1 MTRPKGP
8 APPLPDWATQL
19 VEDTTR
25 RIQNATAARK
35 LWNEIFN
42 DADRRRCDDDLEN
55 AYRNGGVIGMWRN
68 ARGGTIDD
76 ALLDAAHALGFLT
89 EQARDSLA
97 EFVPGRRRKLDP
109 NKPHW
114 NAEAR
119 KLTYRGK
126 VVREVKR
133 PKQANNIVTIL
144 AAFEAAGWPP
154 RIDDPH
160 GRKPNDETR
169 RRDMEN
175 LNKLIKPKLMKFG
188 CDGTGTGFLWE
199 SLSQPRAVKAK
210 KAGKAEKATKPKK
223 AAKAAKRRRP

>member
-8 APPLPDWATQL
+8 PPPLPDWATQL
-19 VEDTTR
+19 VEDTTH

-42 DADRRRCDDDLEN
+42 DADRRRCDNDLEN
-55 AYRNGGVIGMWRN
+55 AYRNGGVIGMWQK

-89 EQARDSLA
+89 EQARDRLA
-97 EFVPGRRRKLDP
+97 QFVPGRRRKLDP
-109 NKPHW
+109 NKPQR

-133 PKQANNIVTIL
+133 PKQAYNIVTIL

-160 GRKPNDETR
+160 GRKPSDETR

-175 LNKLIKPKLMKFG
+175 LNKLIRVPIIRFE
-188 CDGTGTGFLWE
+188 CDGNGTGFLWK
-199 SLSQPRAVKAK
+199 SLPPPRATKAM
-210 KAGKAEKATKPKK
+210 
-223 AAKAAKRRRP
+223 KAAKRRKK

>member
-55 AYRNGGVIGMWRN
+55 AYRNGGVIGMWRR

-89 EQARDSLA
+89 VQARDSLA
-97 EFVPGRRRKLDP
+97 QFVPGRRRKLDP

-133 PKQANNIVTIL
+133 PKQAYNIVTIL

-160 GRKPNDETR
+160 GRQPSDETR

-175 LNKLIKPKLMKFG
+175 LNKLIRVPIIRFE
-188 CDGTGTGFLWE
+188 CDGNGTGFVWQ
-199 SLSQPRAVKAK
+199 SLQVPRATRPHKA
-210 KAGKAEKATKPKK
+210 ANAEKSRKK
-223 AAKAAKRRRP
+223 

>member
-8 APPLPDWATQL
+8 PPPLQDWATQL

-42 DADRRRCDDDLEN
+42 EEDRRRCDDDLET
-55 AYRNGGVIGMWRN
+55 AYHNGGVIGMWRK

-89 EQARDSLA
+89 VQARDSLA
-97 EFVPGRRRKLDP
+97 QFVPGRRRKLDP

-133 PKQANNIVTIL
+133 PKQAYNIVTIL

-160 GRKPNDETR
+160 GRQPSDETR

-175 LNKLIKPKLMKFG
+175 LNKLIRVPIIRFE
-188 CDGTGTGFLWE
+188 CDGNGTGFVWQ
-199 SLSQPRAVKAK
+199 SLQVPRATRPHKA
-210 KAGKAEKATKPKK
+210 ANAEKSRKK
-223 AAKAAKRRRP
+223 

>member
-8 APPLPDWATQL
+8 PPPLPDWATQL

-42 DADRRRCDDDLEN
+42 DADRRRCDNDLEN
-55 AYRNGGVIGMWRN
+55 AYRNGGVIGMWQK

-89 EQARDSLA
+89 VQARDSLA
-97 EFVPGRRRKLDP
+97 QFVPGRRRKLDP

-133 PKQANNIVTIL
+133 PKQAYNIVTIL

-160 GRKPNDETR
+160 GRQPSDETR

-175 LNKLIKPKLMKFG
+175 LNKLIRVPIIRFE
-188 CDGTGTGFLWE
+188 CDGNGTGFVWQ
-199 SLSQPRAVKAK
+199 SLQVPRATRPHKA
-210 KAGKAEKATKPKK
+210 ANAEKSRKK
-223 AAKAAKRRRP
+223 

>member
-1 MTRPKGP
+1 MTRPKSP
-8 APPLPDWATQL
+8 PPPLPDWATQL

-42 DADRRRCDDDLEN
+42 EEDRRRCDDDLEN
-55 AYRNGGVIGMWRN
+55 AYRNGGVIGMWQK

-89 EQARDSLA
+89 EQARDRLA
-97 EFVPGRRRKLDP
+97 EFVPDRRRKLDP

-160 GRKPNDETR
+160 GRKPSDETR

-175 LNKLIKPKLMKFG
+175 LNKLIEPKLMKFA
-188 CDGTGTGFLWE
+188 CDGNGTGFLWE
-199 SLSQPRAVKAK
+199 SLSQPRAVKTK
-210 KAGKAEKATKPKK
+210 KAGKAKKATN
-223 AAKAAKRRRP
+223 AAKHRRP

>member
-1 MTRPKGP
+1 MKRRKGP
-8 APPLPDWATQL
+8 PPPLPDWATQL

-25 RIQNATAARK
+25 RIQNATAVRK

-42 DADRRRCDDDLEN
+42 DADRRRCDDDLEA
-55 AYRNGGVIGMWRN
+55 AYRNGGVIGMWQK

-89 EQARDSLA
+89 EQARDRLA
-97 EFVPGRRRKLDP
+97 QFVPGRRRKLDP

-133 PKQANNIVTIL
+133 PKQAYNIVMIL
-144 AAFEAAGWPP
+144 GAFEAAGWPP

-160 GRKPNDETR
+160 GRQPSDETR

-175 LNKLIKPKLMKFG
+175 LNKLIRVPIIRFE
-188 CDGTGTGFLWE
+188 CDGNGTGFLWK
-199 SLSQPRAVKAK
+199 SLPQPRATKAM
-210 KAGKAEKATKPKK
+210 
-223 AAKAAKRRRP
+223 KAAKRRRP